1 MKHYLITMFVLIS
14 LSFGGASGFMV
25 NETTE
30 NFQISFDAIDD
41 TNMISKM
48 WSGEGE
54 LFDEF
59 SEIIPTTNELTNAVM
74 IFSGNT
80 NDQDHR
86 IGGCGILILKSPESA
101 NELEKIIT
109 ENRKEKYVRVFDGSI
124 DGHKAVLLKTGKEP
138 SDPLMNYIA
147 AYWLDEVNGKATKLV
162 NALSNWPEKD
172 AQRMLETIHVEE
184 II

>member
-86 IGGCGILILKSPESA
+86 IGVFGILILKSPDIA
-101 NELEKIIT
+101 N
-109 ENRKEKYVRVFDGSI
+109 
-124 DGHKAVLLKTGKEP
+124 
-138 SDPLMNYIA
+138 
-147 AYWLDEVNGKATKLV
+147 
-162 NALSNWPEKD
+162 
-172 AQRMLETIHVEE
+172 
-184 II
+184 